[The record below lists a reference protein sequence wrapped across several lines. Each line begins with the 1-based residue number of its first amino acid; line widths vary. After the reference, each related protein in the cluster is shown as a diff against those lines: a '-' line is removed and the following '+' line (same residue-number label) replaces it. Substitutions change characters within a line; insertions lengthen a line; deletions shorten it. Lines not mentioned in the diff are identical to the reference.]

1 MILDTVICSD
11 ETYIKVLGQNKTAQ
25 RADCGGHIIQCGY
38 FCKAGNARIKRKM
51 EMEKRKWTA
60 DTEKGESILKP
71 GLKPKQK
78 HSDNRELMRHH
89 FSV

>member
-51 EMEKRKWTA
+51 EMEKRKWTQ
-60 DTEKGESILKP
+60 TLKKENP
-71 GLKPKQK
+71 SLNQG
-78 HSDNRELMRHH
+78 
-89 FSV
+89 